1 MKSHIFADVEFQTA
15 AAENRETDPFEN
27 FTSGSNQSCYLLHA
41 KKLTE
46 PHYLLVL
53 EQYLYFDGRWFLVLK
68 IGFSLLI
75 VSSD

>member
-41 KKLTE
+41 K
-46 PHYLLVL
+46 
-53 EQYLYFDGRWFLVLK
+53 
-68 IGFSLLI
+68 S
-75 VSSD
+75 